1 MVKNFQFRESIKR
14 NLDEVNKNQT
24 MFNQNMNKIEDTT
37 YNKEYDDYNRLLA
50 KKNLRKKEIMNK
62 QRALQEEQKIRDSQ
76 RLSQL
81 KQEEKYYENEKRNYI
96 KFFRYASK

>member
-50 KKNLRKKEIMNK
+50 KKNLKK
-62 QRALQEEQKIRDSQ
+62 R
-76 RLSQL
+76 
-81 KQEEKYYENEKRNYI
+81 
-96 KFFRYASK
+96 